1 MLKRYTFWLT
11 AGVLFEFLTAIIHS
25 LSFIIGLQP
34 ENETERQMVALITTY
49 RQDMGAGFHR
59 TFYELFTALSACL
72 PLLCLLSGFT
82 LGYMLIKD
90 ADLELMRGVLFIH
103 LTIFSAALVVM
114 FAFGFIIPV
123 LSIGIVVINLL
134 LAYVMIPKRA
144 A

>member
-11 AGVLFEFLTAIIHS
+11 AAVLFEFLTAIIHS
-25 LSFIIGLQP
+25 MSFIIGLQP
-34 ENETERQMVALITTY
+34 ENDTERQMVELMTTY

-82 LGYMLIKD
+82 LGYMLLKD
-90 ADLELMRGVLFIH
+90 AEIGLMRGVLFIN
-103 LTIFSAALVVM
+103 LVIFSVALVVM

-123 LSIGIVVINLL
+123 LSIGLIVINLL
-134 LAYVMIPKRA
+134 LAYVMVPKRG
-144 A
+144 